1 LSTDLNDA
9 PITSSRDDLFGVTP
23 FASALARGIQEMQ
36 APEGV
41 VLAING
47 SWGSGKTSV
56 INSIKEELVS
66 VQEHLESL

>member
-1 LSTDLNDA
+1 MSTDLNDA

-23 FASALARGIQEMQ
+23 FASALAREIQEMQ
-36 APEGV
+36 APESV